1 MTSRAQKDAQ
11 LGPVDAGASAAG
23 QVASISDAPPST
35 NRKRFVRA
43 FFRNHIAVI
52 GLVIVITM
60 IFSAIFAPYIAPY
73 DPNFVNPADRLQPPS
88 PQYFLG
94 TDNFG
99 RDIFSR
105 LLYGAGISLVIAF
118 VAQSVA
124 ISIGIS
130 LGMISGWFGGWID
143 DTIMRLTDAVFA
155 IPGLMFLIVWVA
167 VIDPQTIPLFH
178 FFNSLG
184 LSAEQISIF
193 FALGLIG
200 WPADAR
206 MMRSQV
212 LTIKEREYVVAA
224 RAMGASNFRIM
235 VRHLL
240 PNAVAPSIV
249 LASLGIAG
257 AILAESTL
265 SFLGLGVQIPNPS
278 WGTMIDEGR
287 NFFTNAWWYA
297 IFPGL
302 AIMITVLGFN
312 FVGDGLRD
320 ALDPTLY
327 E

>member
-1 MTSRAQKDAQ
+1 MASTTHHTQPSGSNIATLKPEIPQQARSR
-11 LGPVDAGASAAG
+11 
-23 QVASISDAPPST
+23 
-35 NRKRFVRA
+35 FWRA
-43 FFRNHIAVI
+43 FFRNRIAVV
-52 GLVIVITM
+52 GLIIVIVM
-60 IFSAIFAPYIAPY
+60 ILAAVLAPFIAPH
-73 DPNFVNPADRLQPPS
+73 DPNKISAMNRLVPPNET
-88 PQYFLG
+88 YILG

-124 ISIGIS
+124 ITIGIS
-130 LGMISGWFGGWID
+130 LGLISGWFGGWLD
-143 DTIMRLTDAVFA
+143 DLIMRLTDAVFA
-155 IPGLMFLIVWVA
+155 IPGLMFLIVWVNL
-167 VIDPQTIPLFH
+167 IDPETIP
-178 FFNSLG
+178 FFDMFRSLG
-184 LSAEQISIF
+184 LQPIQISIF

-212 LTIKEREYVVAA
+212 LTLKNREFVIAA
-224 RAMGASNFRIM
+224 RATGASNFRIM
-235 VRHLL
+235 LRHLL
-240 PNAVAPSIV
+240 PNAIAPSIV

-265 SFLGLGVQIPNPS
+265 SFLGVGVQIPNPS
-278 WGTMIDEGR
+278 WGTMIDQGR
-287 NFFTNAWWYA
+287 NYFTSAWWYA
-297 IFPGL
+297 VFPGL

-320 ALDPTLY
+320 ALDPHLY

>member
-1 MTSRAQKDAQ
+1 M
-11 LGPVDAGASAAG
+11 ASGNAASPANVV
-23 QVASISDAPPST
+23 QIEAEAHIESS
-35 NRKRFVRA
+35 NFRRFRRT
-43 FFRNHIAVI
+43 FFRNRIAVL
-52 GLVIVITM
+52 GLIIVITM
-60 IFSAIFAPYIAPY
+60 ILAAIFASSIAPHA
-73 DPNFVNPADRLQPPS
+73 PNKINAADRLSPPNMT
-88 PQYFLG
+88 YLLG

-105 LLYGAGISLVIAF
+105 LLYGARISLVIAF
-118 VAQSVA
+118 VAQAVA
-124 ISIGIS
+124 ITIGIS
-130 LGMISGWFGGWID
+130 LGLISGWFGGWVD
-143 DTIMRLTDAVFA
+143 DLIMRITDAFFA
-155 IPGLMFLIVWVA
+155 IPGLMFLIVWVNI
-167 VIDPQTIPLFH
+167 IDPASIPLYG

-184 LSAEQISIF
+184 LEPIQISIF

-212 LTIKEREYVVAA
+212 LSIKEREFVIAA
-224 RAMGASNFRIM
+224 RSMGASNIRIM
-235 VRHLL
+235 IQHLL
-240 PNAVAPSIV
+240 PNAIAPSIV

-265 SFLGLGVQIPNPS
+265 SFLGLGVRIPNPS

-297 IFPGL
+297 TFPGL
-302 AIMITVLGFN
+302 TIMLTVLGFN

-320 ALDPTLY
+320 ALDPKLY

>member
-1 MTSRAQKDAQ
+1 MAQPEQKTDVAT
-11 LGPVDAGASAAG
+11 LDMPETVEAGN
-23 QVASISDAPPST
+23 
-35 NRKRFVRA
+35 NRRRFVRA
-43 FFRNHIAVI
+43 FFRNKIAVV

-60 IFSAIFAPYIAPY
+60 ILAALLAPFIAPY
-73 DPNFVNPADRLQPPS
+73 DPNKISAMNRLSPPS
-88 PQYFLG
+88 FDHWMG
-94 TDNFG
+94 TDDFG

-118 VAQSVA
+118 IAQSVA
-124 ISIGIS
+124 ITIGIS
-130 LGMISGWFGGWID
+130 LGLISGWFGGLVD
-143 DTIMRLTDAVFA
+143 DFIMRLTDAVFA

-167 VIDPQTIPLFH
+167 VIDPSTIPLFDV
-178 FFNSLG
+178 FNSLG
-184 LSAEQISIF
+184 LSPEQISIF

-212 LTIKEREYVVAA
+212 LSLKSREYIIAA
-224 RAMGASNFRIM
+224 KAMGATNIRIM

-240 PNAVAPSIV
+240 PNAIAPSIV

-278 WGTMIDEGR
+278 WGTMIDKGR
-287 NFFTNAWWYA
+287 NFFTNAWWFA
-297 IFPGL
+297 MFPGL
-302 AIMITVLGFN
+302 TIMVTVLGFN

-320 ALDPTLY
+320 ALDPKLY